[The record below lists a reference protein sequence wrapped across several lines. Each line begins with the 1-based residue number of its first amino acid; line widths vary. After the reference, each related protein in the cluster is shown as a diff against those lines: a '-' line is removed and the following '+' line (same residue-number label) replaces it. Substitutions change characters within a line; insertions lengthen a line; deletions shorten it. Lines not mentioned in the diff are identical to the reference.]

1 MKNYG
6 IFKATEEI
14 CTNNVE
20 RDRLM
25 TREDLWSVVDNDC
38 EIGAPIE
45 AFDTFKEA
53 RAALQKYT
61 SGESINRYNNRYY
74 LDYTVYFIADIVHYI
89 ADIEDGYN
97 GDGYD
102 IAPLRTMWY
111 IVYEAGTC
119 KEIFRSR
126 SRKEAEDFIEEAEAD
141 DSDSCL
147 DMREERE

>member
-25 TREDLWSVVDNDC
+25 TCEDLWSVVD
-38 EIGAPIE
+38 
-45 AFDTFKEA
+45 
-53 RAALQKYT
+53 R
-61 SGESINRYNNRYY
+61 
-74 LDYTVYFIADIVHYI
+74 
-89 ADIEDGYN
+89 
-97 GDGYD
+97 
-102 IAPLRTMWY
+102 Y

-126 SRKEAEDFIEEAEAD
+126 SRKEAEDFIEDAEAD